1 MGSTTPR
8 WVRRWV
14 LGRWSVARLGR
25 SLLIIYVV
33 VTLYVFF
40 TADSKIFLPPT
51 SSYAQLPGLVT
62 VPINAVNGHQLA
74 VLHLPNP
81 SADYS
86 LLYSHGNAEDLG
98 LIRPVLDVLHSAGV
112 SVVSYDYSGYGLSTG
127 KSSEQQSY
135 RDITA
140 VYRYMVDDLGIPSD
154 RILIHGRSVGGG
166 PSLYLATQQP
176 SAGLILESTFTS
188 AFRVLLPIPIFPFDK
203 FPNRD
208 RLRQLN
214 LPVLIIHG
222 EADDT
227 ISIDHG
233 RSLYEAAS
241 DPKRSLWVPNADH
254 NDLVWV
260 AGDDYVEA
268 VRSFVASLS
277 S

>member
-25 SLLIIYVV
+25 SLLIIYAV

-40 TADSKIFLPPT
+40 TADSKIFLPPA
-51 SSYAQLPGLVT
+51 SSYAQLPDLVT
-62 VPINAVNGHQLA
+62 VPVGNHQLA

-81 SADYS
+81 NADYT

-98 LIRPVLDVLHSAGV
+98 LIAPVLDVLYSAGV

-140 VYRYMVDDLGIPSD
+140 VYRYMVDDLEIPSD

-166 PSLYLATQQP
+166 PSLYLATQES
-176 SAGLILESTFTS
+176 SAGMILESTFTS

-233 RSLYEAAS
+233 RSLYAVAS
-241 DPKRSLWVPNADH
+241 DPKQSLWVPNADH

-268 VRSFVASLS
+268 VRSLVSSLS